1 MSQAIS
7 SGIRLLRVAGH
18 STICLQTRTLA
29 CNKHSHVLT
38 SLYCSVRKTHSLL
51 PPMWTVLNESSMRLL
66 CRELLQ
72 SSLLRSSFH
81 TGSFYHVQ
89 KQERAVTSEQK
100 DDSQTDGG
108 TDRSSRLD
116 VPHKVLELSDENNE
130 SLGSVPRDEAIQLS
144 KDKKLKL
151 VLINPNSRPYP
162 TYRLMSQEDFDAEQS
177 RIKENLK
184 KKVKVR
190 EVRLACGI
198 GEHDLEVKRR
208 QMNKWFEDP
217 KYETHV
223 KVVVKG
229 GKTWKPVTEE
239 EQVRFS
245 DGSIDSSLSSLRSGV
260 FLLFCCWPNITPS
273 MNHEPLPTSTFWLF
287 NNL

>member
-1 MSQAIS
+1 M
-7 SGIRLLRVAGH
+7 RV
-18 STICLQTRTLA
+18 
-29 CNKHSHVLT
+29 
-38 SLYCSVRKTHSLL
+38 LYK
-51 PPMWTVLNESSMRLL
+51 
-66 CRELLQ
+66 ELLK

-81 TGSFYHVQ
+81 TGSFCHVQ
-89 KQERAVTSEQK
+89 KRERAVTSEQK
-100 DDSQTDGG
+100 DESQNDSAAG
-108 TDRSSRLD
+108 RSSSLD
-116 VPHKVLELSDENNE
+116 VPHKVLELLDENNE

-144 KDKKLKL
+144 KEKKLKL

-162 TYRLMSQEDFDAEQS
+162 TYRFLRQEDFDAEQS

-184 KKVKVR
+184 KKVKMR

-217 KYETHV
+217 KYDTHV

-239 EQVRFS
+239 EQV
-245 DGSIDSSLSSLRSGV
+245 GSVIRQEFVIGKIGAL
-260 FLLFCCWPNITPS
+260 
-273 MNHEPLPTSTFWLF
+273 
-287 NNL
+287 